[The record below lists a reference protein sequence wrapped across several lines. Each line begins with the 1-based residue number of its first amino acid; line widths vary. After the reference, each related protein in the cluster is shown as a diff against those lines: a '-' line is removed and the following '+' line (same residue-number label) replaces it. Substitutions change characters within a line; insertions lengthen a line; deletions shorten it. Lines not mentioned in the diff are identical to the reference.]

1 MSRNRSQ
8 ENPKGTEQMIPM
20 SAVNSIIQSLQSK
33 VSSLEN
39 KYLEFVNFSSK
50 IIKEAQSFLDQSI
63 NEHVINKKHPSD
75 KMIENFTQQKYK
87 LQDGLVEIEKMSID
101 FTKKKDVLDI
111 SVKFMSIIKRAKEK
125 ILEKL
130 EDNKQKYSV
139 QNVLLLMEEK
149 LYKIICA
156 MNVSEHTTKRI
167 SELEKMLK
175 EKEKNYEMLQTQLI
189 ELKLEREK
197 NNRFFMTDF
206 KYENRLGS
214 PVLGSRKSLNSGR
227 LSPGLPS
234 TSTLSLIQQK
244 DHEIYKLKAEISHLQ
259 EKFIGFTGKL
269 QRMSYKEPE
278 TSKIINIK
286 SMLKNILLFA
296 DEFEDKVTA
305 CSNKLNNKMNVLGVI
320 YLKIEGWKSKKLYG
334 KHIKAD
340 EAHDFALIQGLEKII
355 EELKLEISKKDEIM
369 KQHKEEYVKISKL
382 YYESND
388 KVQANWK
395 KNAEFNDELDEKNKK
410 IEELIM
416 INNGL
421 NNENAKLGN
430 YKNEL
435 DLEIMDLKDYF
446 QSDIDNLSNK
456 IEKLFSE
463 NLILKQK
470 NEEIKE
476 KYEKAMTDK
485 EKLMVK
491 LYENKESSSSESNI

>member
-1 MSRNRSQ
+1 
-8 ENPKGTEQMIPM
+8 
-20 SAVNSIIQSLQSK
+20 
-33 VSSLEN
+33 
-39 KYLEFVNFSSK
+39 
-50 IIKEAQSFLDQSI
+50 
-63 NEHVINKKHPSD
+63 
-75 KMIENFTQQKYK
+75 
-87 LQDGLVEIEKMSID
+87 
-101 FTKKKDVLDI
+101 
-111 SVKFMSIIKRAKEK
+111 
-125 ILEKL
+125 
-130 EDNKQKYSV
+130 
-139 QNVLLLMEEK
+139 
-149 LYKIICA
+149 
-156 MNVSEHTTKRI
+156 
-167 SELEKMLK
+167 
-175 EKEKNYEMLQTQLI
+175 
-189 ELKLEREK
+189 
-197 NNRFFMTDF
+197 
-206 KYENRLGS
+206 
-214 PVLGSRKSLNSGR
+214 
-227 LSPGLPS
+227 
-234 TSTLSLIQQK
+234 
-244 DHEIYKLKAEISHLQ
+244 
-259 EKFIGFTGKL
+259 
-269 QRMSYKEPE
+269 
-278 TSKIINIK
+278 
-286 SMLKNILLFA
+286 
-296 DEFEDKVTA
+296 
-305 CSNKLNNKMNVLGVI
+305 
-320 YLKIEGWKSKKLYG
+320 
-334 KHIKAD
+334 
-340 EAHDFALIQGLEKII
+340 
-355 EELKLEISKKDEIM
+355 M